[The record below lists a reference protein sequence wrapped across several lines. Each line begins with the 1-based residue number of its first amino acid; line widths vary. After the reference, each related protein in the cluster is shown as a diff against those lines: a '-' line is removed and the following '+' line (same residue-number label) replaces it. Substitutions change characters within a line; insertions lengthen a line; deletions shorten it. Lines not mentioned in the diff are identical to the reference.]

1 MVDDMNISG
10 RFEKVATTD
19 NSIVIGLI
27 GELTSENAS
36 HDDILKI
43 ASFYGVNTDPDKFGY
58 HFITADG
65 AKNRGCKL
73 PTNNYNG
80 FIEIFV

>member
-1 MVDDMNISG
+1 MNISE
-10 RFEKVATTD
+10 RFGKVATTD
-19 NSIVIGLI
+19 NSIVVGLI
-27 GELTSENAS
+27 GSLTSENIA

-58 HFITADG
+58 HFIAADG
-65 AKNRGCKL
+65 AKNRGCKF

-80 FIEIFV
+80 FIEIFA

>member
-1 MVDDMNISG
+1 MNISG
-10 RFEKVATTD
+10 RFGKVATTD
-19 NSIVIGLI
+19 NSIVVGLI
-27 GELTSENAS
+27 GNLTSENIT

-43 ASFYGVNTDPDKFGY
+43 ASFYEVNTNSDKFGY

-65 AKNRGCKL
+65 AKSRGYNL

-80 FIEIFV
+80 FIEIFA